1 MQTAESKVVHFSVEG
16 AFIVNFARDQVL
28 SKDWRGALR
37 TLQKVMTPAL
47 SLDQAVDILSGK
59 STLVDVGKKMV
70 LQPQDPACP
79 KLKRYLNTAHWQNA
93 GILERDGEFYQP
105 YAEIP
110 SFNWE
115 DGRPVL
121 KRLEEDRDWMSIHA
135 FQQARARHYME
146 RPFDDI
152 ACFDS
157 GSHPVL
163 FKRVQGPAFWQPT
176 FTDTESAMAHWT
188 EHRKGLDE
196 LGAGKHGVPFNS
208 LDFYL
213 AAAQAGYLSE
223 ADAMLPDDEYAVLE
237 QVLEMR
243 ADFDDN
249 DNPSG
254 DAEVENPWHSDER
267 KFDDAVEALV
277 WKFKVDRVAEKHGGF
292 FELKVKGYRE
302 EHPEFYRIARVP
314 FLHWAKQYGYHDRN
328 QGGELPEWPRVCP
341 SGLKMGG
348 DNPMHTDWFVSS
360 GLPLRA
366 AYDHDHPINKAAW
379 KQASMWEDTEGL
391 KCLKLAGKGKVT
403 GPVVFPKAGEGVFAG
418 SIAVVSHAGPDY
430 ELALRTAC
438 KNDTGAVIAAVGGKL
453 AHLAIVS
460 RELGARLVV
469 VDEALSKFKEGE
481 LVTLDL
487 DTGEV
492 KIHGRT
498 DRFGDDD

>member
-1 MQTAESKVVHFSVEG
+1 MPTTESKVVHFSVEG
-16 AFIVNFARDQVL
+16 AFVVNFARDQVL

-37 TLQKVMTPAL
+37 TLQQVTTPAL

-59 STLVDVGKKMV
+59 STLVEKGQKMV

-93 GILERDGEFYQP
+93 GLLERDGEFYQP
-105 YAEIP
+105 YAQIVA
-110 SFNWE
+110 FGR
-115 DGRPVL
+115 DDRRPVME
-121 KRLEEDRDWMSIHA
+121 RLEQDCDWMTVQA
-135 FQQARARHYME
+135 FQQARARHYMDK
-146 RPFDDI
+146 PFDDI
-152 ACFDS
+152 ACFDT

-163 FKRVQGPAFWQPT
+163 MKRVQGPAFWQPT
-176 FTDTESAMAHWT
+176 FTDTESAMAHYM
-188 EHRKGLDE
+188 EHRNGLEDR
-196 LGAGKHGVPFNS
+196 GADSYGVAFNTV
-208 LDFYL
+208 DFYL
-213 AAAQAGYLSE
+213 QAAQAGYLSD
-223 ADAMLPDDEYAVLE
+223 ADVMLPDDEYAVL
-237 QVLEMR
+237 QRIIEMR
-243 ADFDDN
+243 SNFDDN
-249 DNPSG
+249 KGG
-254 DAEVENPWHSDER
+254 DGPDENPWYSDER

-277 WKFKVDRVAEKHGGF
+277 WKFKVDRVAEKNGGF

-314 FLHWAKQYGYHDRN
+314 FLHWAKQYGYQDRFK
-328 QGGELPEWPRVCP
+328 GGELPEWPRVCP

-379 KQASMWEDTEGL
+379 KQASMWQDTEGL

-430 ELALRTAC
+430 ELALISAC

-498 DRFGDDD
+498 DRFDGDDD

>member
-1 MQTAESKVVHFSVEG
+1 METTEATVVHFTVEG

-37 TLQKVMTPAL
+37 TLKLAMTPAM
-47 SLDQAVDILSGK
+47 SLDQAVEILSGK
-59 STLVDVGKKMV
+59 STLVEDGQKMIF
-70 LQPQDPACP
+70 QPQDQNCA
-79 KLKRYLNTAHWQNA
+79 KLKRYLSTAHWQNA

-105 YAEIP
+105 YAEIR
-110 SFNWE
+110 SFNWQ
-115 DGRPVL
+115 DAKPVL
-121 KRLEEDRDWMSIHA
+121 KRLEEDHDWMSVHA
-135 FQQARARHYME
+135 FQQARARHYMDL
-146 RPFDDI
+146 PFDDI

-176 FTDTESAMAHWT
+176 FTDTESAMTHWA
-188 EHRKGLDE
+188 EHRKGLE
-196 LGAGKHGVPFNS
+196 ERGAGDHGVPFNS
-208 LDFYL
+208 LDFYR

-223 ADAMLPDDEYAVLE
+223 ADAMLPDDEYAILE

-243 ADFDDN
+243 AGFDDSPRTE
-249 DNPSG
+249 DNP
-254 DAEVENPWHSDER
+254 WRSDER
-267 KFDDAVEALV
+267 IFDDAVEALV
-277 WKFKVDRVAEKHGGF
+277 WKFKVDRVAEKNGGF
-292 FELKVKGYRE
+292 FELKVKGYRK
-302 EHPEFYRIARVP
+302 EHPESYRIALVP
-314 FLHWAKQYGYHDRN
+314 FLHWAKQYGYHDKN
-328 QGGELPEWPRVCP
+328 KGGALPEWTRVCP
-341 SGLKMGG
+341 SGLKMQG
-348 DNPMHTDWFVSS
+348 DNPMHTDWFASS
-360 GLPLRA
+360 GLPFRA

-379 KQASMWEDTEGL
+379 KQASMWQDTEGL

-403 GPVVFPKAGEGVFAG
+403 GPIVFPKAGEGVFAG

-430 ELALRTAC
+430 ELALMSAC
-438 KNDTGAVIAAVGGKL
+438 KNDTGAVIAEVGGKL

-469 VDEALSKFKEGE
+469 IDEALSKFKEGE

-498 DRFGDDD
+498 DRFEHDDE